1 MRCRSAFGITP
12 PVGLPG
18 ELRTTSFVFG
28 DRLCSNVSRSNE
40 NPRSSTSGIGTRVA
54 PRKSTSDS

>member
-1 MRCRSAFGITP
+1 MRFRSAFGITP

-18 ELRTTSFVFG
+18 EFRITSFVFG
-28 DRLCSNVSRSNE
+28 DRLFSKVSRSNE
-40 NPRSSTSGIGTRVA
+40 KPRSSTSGIGTRTA